1 MDKQNTDQSFS
12 GILFSNKK
20 AWNIDTCHDVDKS
33 QKNNAKWK
41 KAGADHI
48 LYDSIYM
55 KCTQKANL
63 EREREREKVE

>member
-41 KAGADHI
+41 KADADQFIWNVHKRQI
-48 LYDSIYM
+48 
-55 KCTQKANL
+55 
-63 EREREREKVE
+63 